1 VRSIA
6 GRPVHSILAVIVA
19 GTLAGCGSTTNPTPQ
34 GSSEPAPASAAN
46 SVPSESPIGAAS
58 QAAPE
63 SPVASSA
70 APESSAAASAEAPAA
85 SASPESPVPAT
96 SSTAK
101 FDAANF
107 VAVVDNPWFPL
118 KPGTTYT
125 YRGAKEGTKAVDVY
139 TVTRKTKVVAGV
151 KATVVHDEL
160 FLNGRLAERTDDWY
174 AQDKQGNV
182 WYLGEATAEL
192 NGSGNVIGTGGSW
205 ETGVN
210 GARPGIYMPAQ
221 PRIGVAAAQEH
232 FPGEA
237 EDYFVVLLTNV
248 TTKVPIG
255 SFKGVLVTAEWT
267 PLEPNILTKKFY
279 AKGLGE
285 LREADVVGG
294 DEKLEL
300 TKVTGR

>member
-1 VRSIA
+1 VRLIA
-6 GRPVHSILAVIVA
+6 GRPVHSVLAVIVSGA
-19 GTLAGCGSTTNPTPQ
+19 LAGCGSTTNPVP
-34 GSSEPAPASAAN
+34 SVSETPAPAVPTSSVASAGPTEAQ
-46 SVPSESPIGAAS
+46 SPAVAESPAV
-58 QAAPE
+58 E
-63 SPVASSA
+63 SPSLAS
-70 APESSAAASAEAPAA
+70 PEAPIP
-85 SASPESPVPAT
+85 SASPEPPAPAT
-96 SSTAK
+96 SATPK
-101 FDAANF
+101 FDPANF

-125 YRGAKEGTKAVDVY
+125 YRGSKEGQKAVDVY
-139 TVTRKTKVVAGV
+139 TVTKKTKVVGGV

-192 NGSGNVIGTGGSW
+192 NGSGSVISTGGSW
-205 ETGVN
+205 ETGVA
-210 GARPGIYMPAQ
+210 GARAGIYMPAH
-221 PRIGVAAAQEH
+221 PKIGAAAPQEQ
-232 FPGEA
+232 FPGQA

-279 AKGLGE
+279 ASGLGE

-300 TKVTGR
+300 IKVTGR